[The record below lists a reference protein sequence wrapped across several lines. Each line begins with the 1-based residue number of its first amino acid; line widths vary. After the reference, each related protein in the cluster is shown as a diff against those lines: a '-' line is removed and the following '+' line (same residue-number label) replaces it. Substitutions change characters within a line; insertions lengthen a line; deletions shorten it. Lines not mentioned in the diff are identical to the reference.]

1 MASPGGGTLILDM
14 PAKSGA
20 STRREFAEGMRDTLP
35 ILVAA
40 APFGIVF
47 GAAAIAA
54 GYSFAETVFI
64 SAAMFAGASQFVFIE
79 VNAQAVP
86 AWMVVLAVFAINFRH
101 ILYSASTGRRM
112 AGMGFFQKAAAF
124 FLLTDIQFAGAEARA
139 ARDPQGRVSA
149 AYYFGMGLP
158 LYLMW
163 IATAVLGALFGKLI
177 EHPEQ
182 WGLDF
187 VLPIYFLAILMGF
200 RTRDRFV
207 LVALASGIVSVIAY
221 KTLGTPWHISLG
233 AFAGIGAAA
242 FTAQGRS
249 NA

>member
-1 MASPGGGTLILDM
+1 MQIEDSVKAAAG
-14 PAKSGA
+14 
-20 STRREFAEGMRDTLP
+20 REFMEGARDTLP

-47 GAAAIAA
+47 GAAAVAA
-54 GYSFAETVFI
+54 GYSFYETVLT

-101 ILYSASTGRRM
+101 ILYSASIGRRIAAM
-112 AGMGFFQKAAAF
+112 SFFQKAAAF

-139 ARDPQGRVSA
+139 ARDPQGRISA
-149 AYYFGMGLP
+149 AYYFGMGIP
-158 LYLMW
+158 IYIMW
-163 IATAVLGALFGKLI
+163 VATAVLGALFGKLI

-187 VLPIYFLAILMGF
+187 ILPIYFLAVLMGF
-200 RTRDRFV
+200 RTRERFILIV
-207 LVALASGIVSVIAY
+207 LASGIVSMLAY

-233 AFAGIGAAA
+233 AFAGIGVAA
-242 FTAQGRS
+242 FTARGR
-249 NA
+249 AVV

>member
-1 MASPGGGTLILDM
+1 MQIEDSVKAARG
-14 PAKSGA
+14 
-20 STRREFAEGMRDTLP
+20 REFMEGARDTLP

-47 GAAAIAA
+47 GAAAVAA
-54 GYSFAETVFI
+54 GYSLYETVLT

-101 ILYSASTGRRM
+101 ILYSASIGRRIAAM
-112 AGMGFFQKAAAF
+112 SFLQKAAAF

-139 ARDPQGRVSA
+139 ARDPHGRISA
-149 AYYFGMGLP
+149 AYYFGMGIP
-158 LYLMW
+158 IYVMW
-163 IATAVLGALFGKLI
+163 VATAVLGALFGKLI
-177 EHPEQ
+177 KHPEQ

-187 VLPIYFLAILMGF
+187 ILPIYFLAVLMGF
-200 RTRDRFV
+200 RTRERFV
-207 LVALASGIVSVIAY
+207 LIVLASGIVSMLAY

-233 AFAGIGAAA
+233 AFAGIGAAS
-242 FTAQGRS
+242 FTARGRTV
-249 NA
+249 A